1 MSVFDVISQH
11 PNLMFN
17 SRPGTKDVLTLL
29 MEVDQ
34 ASFTKMAV
42 TLKSSLGENIMH
54 FMAKENLIDF
64 AINLIET
71 IEKSFDRITAT
82 ELMFSRNLMGRNSPM
97 MIMIQ
102 RMYMKSKSLSKEEK
116 DTKIISIWNTCV
128 ENPWVKVPATNLL
141 CIKGPESFNDG
152 IIEEDNV
159 LSANDQKQTILHF
172 CIQSKVYDLVNI
184 ICSSKYLDSARVFD
198 IFNDVDSTPLTQI
211 LDESFL
217 TAILS
222 KYSIAR
228 FSSETLKNVL
238 WHICKKNFNEAFH
251 FIKESMLLKN
261 LLSIIML
268 TDDDDNNSL
277 MMAAKVASDMVLM
290 SLLSMMEYS
299 TNDMKIKN
307 EFIHHKNK
315 SGDTLLNLI
324 MSHGDTL
331 SMHREVVI
339 KVCFIYSN

>member
-116 DTKIISIWNTCV
+116 DKIISIWNTCV